1 MAGPWEKYQSTTP
14 APPSGGVPTELQPW
28 ERYQKQQEE
37 EANQPPGPTLS
48 AADQASQD
56 RIQKLV
62 DLSMGVY
69 HAYGGGKGS
78 PAAAA
83 GDIYSQNNTLGLTK
97 PIDALANAVSGAVQ
111 GAFGYGDVPDATMG
125 ERWAAA
131 NKAYDQKMAEA
142 RASAGGLGTAAGVA
156 GSVMSPANW
165 EAPGASYGK
174 QVAMAFGTGAL
185 QGAAEHPESVGS
197 AAYGAGWGGGL
208 NAVGTALLNPV
219 FHAGASM
226 FTPTAEK
233 AVLPVLKNKEI
244 LTQTV
249 KDIESGAKP
258 NPYPPEVWN
267 QMKRVVNG
275 TLGQK
280 AVRFLGNTVEVGG
293 GGLSALTA
301 ADLIAQH
308 VLHGESLTP
317 LVEPIASSG
326 ASWLGGQAIK
336 KGADLMA
343 QNEIKT
349 LARMQAI
356 HQGLLPSGPPT
367 RQAIANAITR
377 GFSLYGTGAVTGP

>member
-1 MAGPWEKYQSTTP
+1 
-14 APPSGGVPTELQPW
+14 LQPW

-83 GDIYSQNNTLGLTK
+83 GDIYSQNYTLGLTK

-208 NAVGTALLNPV
+208 NAVGTAVLNPLL
-219 FHAGASM
+219 HGATSL
-226 FTPTAEK
+226 FAPKTGALTLENPEALKK
-233 AVLPVLKNKEI
+233 AV
-244 LTQTV
+244 Q
-249 KDIESGAKP
+249 DIESGNKP
-258 NPYPPEVWN
+258 NPFSPEEWA
-267 QMKRVVNG
+267 QMQKVAHG
-275 TLGQK
+275 TLPQTMMRKAGEWVGNYPAAISTGTAIDLLSEHILSGQGLSG
-280 AVRFLGNTVEVGG
+280 LGLGSGFGTGLAIYGG
-293 GGLSALTA
+293 GKAL
-301 ADLIAQH
+301 QR
-308 VLHGESLTP
+308 
-317 LVEPIASSG
+317 
-326 ASWLGGQAIK
+326 
-336 KGADLMA
+336 GADVMA
-343 QNEIKT
+343 QRDLEK
-349 LARMQAI
+349 LGEMAAARLRGEPYVPA
-356 HQGLLPSGPPT
+356 GPPT
-367 RQAIANAITR
+367 RQALTNAIAR
-377 GFSLYGTGAVTGP
+377 GLGLYGSGAVGP